1 MDTTSGLL
9 NSILISKGDMLILT
23 NSKVTKSKD
32 IKDAVDKI
40 ITKAL
45 NSGGEIKPTF
55 SESINT
61 KAQRGTYFDP

>member
-9 NSILISKGDMLILT
+9 NSIMISKGDMLILT

-45 NSGGEIKPTF
+45 NNVEIIPKY

-61 KAQRGTYFDP
+61 KAQRGTYLDP